1 MSQLLVFGVDSP
13 QTAEKVLDLAKDL
26 GKQQLLELAD
36 AAWVERTQDGS
47 VKLHQSVNLTAMMAG
62 SGAVTGA
69 LWGTLIGLLFLN
81 PLAGAVV
88 GAGVG
93 AGTGAVTGKL
103 TDIGVNDDLI
113 REIGQALEPGKAAVF
128 FLARNAT
135 VDRVIEAIK
144 PYNPKV
150 IQTNLSVDSERELI
164 EALQGQQVGAT
175 VHRSRRPASRC
186 AACLAFLLRQK
197 SPVNRQYRA
206 GDERSFVRGKEQDR
220 LRDLARLAQSAHRMC
235 GFHHR

>member
-1 MSQLLVFGVDSP
+1 MSKLLVFGVDSP
-13 QTAEKVLDLAKDL
+13 ATAEKVLDLARDL
-26 GKQQLLELAD
+26 AKQQLLELAD
-36 AAWVERTQDGS
+36 AAWVERTQDGG

-81 PLAGAVV
+81 PVAGAVV

-113 REIGQALEPGKAAVF
+113 REIGQTLEPGKAAVF

-150 IQTNLSVDSERELI
+150 IQTNLSVDSEKELI
-164 EALQGQQVGAT
+164 EALQGQQVGA
-175 VHRSRRPASRC
+175 SNP
-186 AACLAFLLRQK
+186 
-197 SPVNRQYRA
+197 
-206 GDERSFVRGKEQDR
+206 EQPPSS
-220 LRDLARLAQSAHRMC
+220 AQPPSS
-235 GFHHR
+235 

>member
-1 MSQLLVFGVDSP
+1 VSKLLVFGVDSP
-13 QTAEKVLDLAKDL
+13 ATAEKVLDLARDL
-26 GKQQLLELAD
+26 AKQQLLELAD
-36 AAWVERTQDGS
+36 AAWVERTQDGG

-103 TDIGVNDDLI
+103 TDIGVDDDLI
-113 REIGQALEPGKAAVF
+113 REIGQTLEPGKAAVF

-150 IQTNLSVDSERELI
+150 IQTNLSVDSEKELI
-164 EALQGQQVGAT
+164 EALHGEQVGAT
-175 VHRSRRPASRC
+175 SSTQPPS
-186 AACLAFLLRQK
+186 
-197 SPVNRQYRA
+197 S
-206 GDERSFVRGKEQDR
+206 
-220 LRDLARLAQSAHRMC
+220 AQQPSSAQPPSS
-235 GFHHR
+235 

>member
-1 MSQLLVFGVDSP
+1 MSKLLVFGVDSSR
-13 QTAEKVLDLAKDL
+13 TAEKVLDLAGDL
-26 GKQQLLELAD
+26 AKQQLLELAD
-36 AAWVERTQDGS
+36 AAWVERTLDGK
-47 VKLHQSVNLTAMMAG
+47 VKMHQSVNLTAMMAG

-93 AGTGAVTGKL
+93 AGTGAVTGSL

-113 REIGQALEPGKAAVF
+113 RQIGQTLEPGKAAVF

-135 VDRVIEAIK
+135 VDRVIEAIR
-144 PYNPKV
+144 PYNPTV

-164 EALQGQQVGAT
+164 EALQQGKPVGAE
-175 VHRSRRPASRC
+175 SAS
-186 AACLAFLLRQK
+186 QETI
-197 SPVNRQYRA
+197 S
-206 GDERSFVRGKEQDR
+206 
-220 LRDLARLAQSAHRMC
+220 
-235 GFHHR
+235 

>member
-13 QTAEKVLDLAKDL
+13 QTAERMLEVGRDLAR
-26 GKQQLLELAD
+26 QELLQLAD
-36 AAWVERTQDGS
+36 AAWVERTADGN

-81 PLAGAVV
+81 PLAGAAV

-93 AGTGAVTGKL
+93 AGTGAISGRL
-103 TDIGVNDDLI
+103 TDIGVDDNLI
-113 REIGQALEPGKAAVF
+113 REIGQTLEPGKAAVF

-135 VDRVIEAIK
+135 VDRVIDAMK

-150 IQTNLSVDSERELI
+150 IQTNLSKDSERELI
-164 EALQGQQVGAT
+164 ETLQQGQQIGAT
-175 VHRSRRPASRC
+175 D
-186 AACLAFLLRQK
+186 
-197 SPVNRQYRA
+197 SPQQTT
-206 GDERSFVRGKEQDR
+206 S
-220 LRDLARLAQSAHRMC
+220 
-235 GFHHR
+235 

>member
-1 MSQLLVFGVDSP
+1 MSKLLVFGVDSP

-26 GKQQLLELAD
+26 AKQQLLELAD
-36 AAWVERTQDGS
+36 AAWVERTQDGG

-69 LWGTLIGLLFLN
+69 LWGTLVGLLFLN

-93 AGTGAVTGKL
+93 AGTGAVTGRL

-113 REIGQALEPGKAAVF
+113 REIGQTLEPGKAAVF

-164 EALQGQQVGAT
+164 EALQGQQVGA
-175 VHRSRRPASRC
+175 SGS
-186 AACLAFLLRQK
+186 
-197 SPVNRQYRA
+197 S
-206 GDERSFVRGKEQDR
+206 EQATR
-220 LRDLARLAQSAHRMC
+220 
-235 GFHHR
+235 

>member
-1 MSQLLVFGVDSP
+1 MNRRPLPVCPQRPARRAAAPSEEALHVKLLVFGVDSP
-13 QTAEKVLDLAKDL
+13 QTAEKVLDLADDL
-26 GKQQLLELAD
+26 ARQQLLELAD
-36 AAWVERTQDGS
+36 AAWVERTLDGK

-93 AGTGAVTGKL
+93 AGTGALTGSL

-113 REIGQALEPGKAAVF
+113 KQIGQTLEPGKAAVF

-144 PYNPKV
+144 PYNPTV

-164 EALQGQQVGAT
+164 EALQQGKPVGAESSSQQT
-175 VHRSRRPASRC
+175 DS
-186 AACLAFLLRQK
+186 
-197 SPVNRQYRA
+197 
-206 GDERSFVRGKEQDR
+206 
-220 LRDLARLAQSAHRMC
+220 
-235 GFHHR
+235 